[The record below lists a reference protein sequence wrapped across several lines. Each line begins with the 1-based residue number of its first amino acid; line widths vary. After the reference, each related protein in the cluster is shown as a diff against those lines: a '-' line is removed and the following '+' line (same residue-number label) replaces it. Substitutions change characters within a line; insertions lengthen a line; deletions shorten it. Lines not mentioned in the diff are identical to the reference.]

1 MQMFPISLGTALMV
15 RQEARL
21 LLPTLELTE
30 TWWANGA
37 PNLFS
42 L

>member
-21 LLPTLELTE
+21 LLPALELRDM
-30 TWWANGA
+30 AH
-37 PNLFS
+37 
-42 L
+42 